1 MPIVCGYCGASMPDI
16 SEFCPSCGRPVREGT
31 FFPPEPRAV
40 EEPGDEPAYEEEP
53 PVVALPPVER
63 NDRLVGAFV
72 YLTFIPAVV
81 FLFLKQYQRRKF
93 VRFHAFQ
100 SVFFWAAVVVL
111 VLLGLL
117 ASTFGLLFVW
127 LVLGA
132 LMLLALFFTWAVLSI
147 KALQGEWFELP
158 WLGALA
164 GQQAERW
171 QIVE

>member
-31 FFPPEPRAV
+31 FFAP
-40 EEPGDEPAYEEEP
+40 DSQPAAEAPDEEP
-53 PVVALPPVER
+53 PTVVLPPVAWS
-63 NDRLVGAFV
+63 DRLVGALA
-72 YLTFIPAVV
+72 YLTFVPAL
-81 FLFLKQYQRRKF
+81 FFIFLKQYQQRKF

-117 ASTFGLLFVW
+117 VSRFGWLFVW
-127 LVLGA
+127 LLIGSLVS
-132 LMLLALFFTWAVLSI
+132 LALFFIWVVLSV

-164 GQQAERW
+164 GQQAGR
-171 QIVE
+171 